1 MAAKIHPS
9 TRSMITFCFL
19 LVSTASAMTEEQ
31 PFATNLDPKLLGLKK
46 EKLTHFRVYWHDII
60 GGSKPGDKPT
70 SFEVLP
76 PLRLNDAAMF
86 GLVNIFDNP
95 LTVGPDPASQ
105 LVGKSQGLYASASQH
120 QFGLLMAMN
129 FAFTHGK
136 YNGSTITILGRN
148 PIFDTVRE
156 MPVIGGSGRFRF
168 ARGYAQATTH
178 FFNATSLDAIV
189 EYNIYVLH
197 Y

>member
-9 TRSMITFCFL
+9 TTIIFCTFLFVSSM
-19 LVSTASAMTEEQ
+19 ASAMAKEQ
-31 PFATNLDPKLLGLKK
+31 PFATNLDPKVLRLKK
-46 EKLTHFRVYWHDII
+46 EKLTHFHMYWHDVV

-70 SFEVLP
+70 SFKVLP
-76 PLRLNDAAMF
+76 ALRLNDTTNF

-95 LTVGPDPASQ
+95 LTVGPEPESQ
-105 LVGKSQGLYASASQH
+105 LVGKSQGLYASASQD

-129 FAFTHGK
+129 FAFTYGK

-148 PIFDTVRE
+148 AILDTVRE

-168 ARGYAQATTH
+168 ARGYAQARTH
-178 FFNATSLDAIV
+178 FVNFTSLDAIV